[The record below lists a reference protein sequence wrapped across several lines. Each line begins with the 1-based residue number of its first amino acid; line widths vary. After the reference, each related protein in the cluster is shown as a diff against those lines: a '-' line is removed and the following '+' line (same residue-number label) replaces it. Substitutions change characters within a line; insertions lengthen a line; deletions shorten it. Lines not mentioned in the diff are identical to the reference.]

1 MDKKIFLFVIE
12 TLTAF
17 AVAGCN
23 GSAASGSKSDDAV
36 VEDSAE
42 AALPE
47 AVTMAFMGDVMMGT
61 NFPSEAYVTKDR
73 GQSLFVDCKE
83 HISGADIAVAN
94 LEGTCYDG
102 DDGELRKMTNPRTY
116 FIFRMPGD
124 HAKVLA
130 DAGVDVVN
138 CANNHSFDFGVTGR
152 KSTLKTIREAGI
164 ECTGI
169 RDLAEGCVV
178 ERSGVKFG
186 YVSFAAS
193 CTQVLDMLDYD
204 EVLAQLKKYR
214 PLCDV
219 LMVGFHGGAEG
230 TDALHVPF
238 KEEWYVGEDRGNVHK
253 FAHFCIDNGADI
265 VVGHGPHVPRA
276 VELYKGHFIAYS
288 LGNFCAPY
296 RLGFAAQTGH
306 APLLLTK
313 VNPRNGEFV
322 DGRVY
327 SYRQVSG
334 KGPRT
339 DEKNLAAKDMR
350 SLTLSDFP
358 DTQLVM
364 TEEGVITRK

>member
-1 MDKKIFLFVIE
+1 M
-12 TLTAF
+12 
-17 AVAGCN
+17 AVAVVSC
-23 GSAASGSKSDDAV
+23 SGSVASKSQNGDDAPQDT
-36 VEDSAE
+36 VENV
-42 AALPE
+42 LPE
-47 AVTMAFMGDVMMGT
+47 SVTMAFMGDVMMGT

-83 HISGADIAVAN
+83 YISGADIAVAN

-102 DDGELRKMTNPRTY
+102 DEGERRKMTNPRTY

-138 CANNHSFDFGVTGR
+138 CANNHSFDFGITGR
-152 KSTLKTIREAGI
+152 KNTLKTIREAGV

-169 RDLAEGCVV
+169 RDLAEGCVI

-204 EVLAQLKKYR
+204 EILAQLKKYR

-230 TDALHVPF
+230 TNALHVPF
-238 KEEWYVGEDRGNVHK
+238 KEEWYVGEDRGDVHK

-296 RLGFAAQTGH
+296 CMGSAAQTGH

-313 VNPRNGEFV
+313 INPQNGEFI
-322 DGRVY
+322 DGKIY

-339 DEKNLAAKDMR
+339 DENNLAAKGMR

-358 DTQLVM
+358 ETPLDI